1 MKRLKTAL
9 YTAMASNPRLVA
21 LLGHPDAI
29 SQAWPAQE
37 VGYSDSQIGDAY
49 ENLPQIDP
57 PRARLIFVL
66 ISPLK
71 DRDLPKRDDTFQLSV
86 MSPNAELVEEIIAEC
101 EDTLDQDSAGF
112 SQFSIEANIKET
124 YCTRGPDL
132 YEPDTRIFHTPLN
145 LRVLWDP

>member
-1 MKRLKTAL
+1 MKRLKTAI

-37 VGYSDSQIGDAY
+37 AKYTDSQPGDTY
-49 ENLPQIDP
+49 ENLPLVDP
-57 PRARLIFVL
+57 PRARLTFVL
-66 ISPLK
+66 VAPVK

-86 MSPNAELVEEIIAEC
+86 MSPNADLVEEIIAEC
-101 EDTLDQDSAGF
+101 EDTLDQDSSGF
-112 SQFSIEANIKET
+112 SQFPIEANIKET

-132 YEPDTRIFHTPLN
+132 YESDTRIFHTTLN
-145 LRVLWDP
+145 LRVLWNP